1 MLFYGIIAYSKQ
13 RKKRVFEMIRF
24 VIVEDN
30 SQIQEKIKKLLR
42 KISIGT
48 NQDYEVKYFER
59 YTKDLQ
65 KEIDDQTFRKVYIMD
80 IELDG
85 SISGIEIAQKI
96 RENDWDSEIIFVT
109 SHDKMFET
117 VHRNI
122 LEVFDFIE
130 KFLDMEN
137 RLEEDILKII
147 NKKYDKKI
155 LKITGNNVELELHMK
170 NILYIV
176 KEDKKSVIRA
186 FESNEFKTSL
196 TLEKLL
202 ELLDDRFIRTH
213 KSCIANKDRIV
224 EKNYAKG
231 YFILDTGEKVDLL
244 SKKYK
249 KVLDK

>member
-1 MLFYGIIAYSKQ
+1 
-13 RKKRVFEMIRF
+13 MIKF
-24 VIVEDN
+24 IVVEDN
-30 SQIQEKIKKLLR
+30 KTIQEKIKKLLI
-42 KISIGT
+42 KISISI
-48 NQDYEVKYFER
+48 NQDYEAKYFEK
-59 YTKDLQ
+59 YNKELQ
-65 KEIDDQTFRKVYIMD
+65 KEINDQTQRKVYIMD
-80 IELDG
+80 IELEN

-130 KFLDMEN
+130 KFLDMDK

-155 LKITGNNVELELHMK
+155 LKINGNNVELELHMK
-170 NILYIV
+170 NILYIE
-176 KEDKKSVIRA
+176 KEEKKCIIHA
-186 FESNEFKTSL
+186 CDNEFKTSL

-202 ELLDDRFIRTH
+202 ELLDERFVRTH
-213 KSCIANKDRIV
+213 KSCIANKDRMV
-224 EKNYAKG
+224 ERNYSKG
-231 YFILDTGEKVDLL
+231 YFILDTGEKVELL

-249 KVLDK
+249 KEIEK